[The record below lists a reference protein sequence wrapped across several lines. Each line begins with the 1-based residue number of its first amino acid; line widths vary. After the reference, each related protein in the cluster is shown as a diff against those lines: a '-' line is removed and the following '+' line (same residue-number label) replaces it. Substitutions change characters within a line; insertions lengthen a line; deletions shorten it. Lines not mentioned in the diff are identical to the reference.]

1 MIAVLLALVVTQG
14 PVPSDTTRWLNDSE
28 VRSLCTLPVTGQGR
42 AIAAVQAFCD
52 LRVTTRGDTNV
63 DSFRLLATA
72 TFSFDSAGVRVTLP
86 VVAAQDTAA
95 PILTVAA
102 ALSTTATATANATA
116 AGSRGSAVWWGL
128 TDFVIGRAQ
137 LQFQTWVLPRLS
149 RRVCGPRLLLLTP
162 TSICSILQDTST
174 AWTAG
179 SGGVL
184 ARIGAAARAD
194 FKALP
199 ARLDTLLANRL
210 PGGGTAEGIR
220 QRKLNDDFRQLLAS
234 VVAGDDPDQAVDAV
248 RGLASTQ
255 VAHRELASPMD
266 AVIAARTRLQA
277 HEARIRLS
285 SARVR
290 ADMAAAAA
298 PGAATDGPT
307 LAARRAQIAE
317 AVWQLAT
324 AAADTRLDSAPPGGP
339 VAVRREAIRT
349 IEVNVTAGDF
359 WQALSGLSA
368 LLNDPTVSSALGGA
382 DAIALLGRLAFLADL
397 AQSPSPEAV
406 RSALMTYAAPPATFL
421 TKRSR
426 SRLTIYLNAYLGG
439 AVGVE
444 GVRQSGVW
452 MNSLAVAPY
461 LPVGLEIDSPR
472 LPRIRCLGRLTVGLL
487 LQVVDLGALAS
498 WRLGGDDTVSRT
510 PEVGLRQVF
519 SPGAYLL
526 IHLADLPVTLGGG
539 VAYTPSLR
547 TIENT
552 DVTARRLGGF
562 IAFDVPLF
570 EVRFR

>member
-1 MIAVLLALVVTQG
+1 MIAVLLALVVTQV

-28 VRSLCTLPVTGQGR
+28 VRSLCTRPVTGNNR
-42 AIAAVQAFCD
+42 AIAAVRAFCD

-63 DSFRLLATA
+63 DSFRVLATA
-72 TFSFDSAGVRVTLP
+72 TFNFDSAGVRVTLP
-86 VVAAQDTAA
+86 MVAAQDTAA
-95 PILTVAA
+95 PTLTVAA
-102 ALSTTATATANATA
+102 ALSTTATATATANAA
-116 AGSRGSAVWWGL
+116 NAPGNAVWWGI

-149 RRVCGPRLLLLTP
+149 RRVCDPKLLLPTLTNV
-162 TSICSILQDTST
+162 CAILRDTST

-199 ARLDTLLANRL
+199 ARLKTLLAAKL
-210 PGGGTAEGIR
+210 PRSHTANDAR
-220 QRKLNDDFRQLLAS
+220 QLKLNDDFRQLMAS
-234 VVAGDDPDQAVDAV
+234 VVAGDDFRQALGAV
-248 RGLASTQ
+248 GGSASSQ
-255 VAHRELASPMD
+255 VAHSGGPARSVD
-266 AVIAARTRLQA
+266 AVIAARTRLSA
-277 HEARIRLS
+277 HQARIDLAS
-285 SARVR
+285 DRVQ
-290 ADMAAAAA
+290 AAVAAAAA

-307 LAARRAQIAE
+307 LAARRTQIAE
-317 AVWQLAT
+317 AVWRVTT
-324 AAADTRLDSAPPGGP
+324 AISGSDSNRADSASSRLEALDTIAIG
-339 VAVRREAIRT
+339 VA
-349 IEVNVTAGDF
+349 AGNYY
-359 WQALSGLSA
+359 QALSGLSA

>member
-14 PVPSDTTRWLNDSE
+14 PVPSDTIRWLSASE
-28 VRSLCTLPVTGQGR
+28 VRSLCTLPVTGQDR
-42 AIAAVQAFCD
+42 AIAAVRAFCD
-52 LRVTTRGDTNV
+52 LRVTTRENTSDSNV
-63 DSFRLLATA
+63 DSFRVLATA
-72 TFSFDSAGVRVTLP
+72 TFDFSPAGVRVTLP
-86 VVAAQDTAA
+86 TAAAQDTADSTLA
-95 PILTVAA
+95 VAA
-102 ALSTTATATANATA
+102 AQPTTAIATA
-116 AGSRGSAVWWGL
+116 ATSPGNAVWWGT

-149 RRVCGPRLLLLTP
+149 RRVCGPKLLLLTP
-162 TSICSILQDTST
+162 TNICAILRDTST

-199 ARLDTLLANRL
+199 ARLDSLLADSL
-210 PGGGTAEGIR
+210 PGGGTPEDVR
-220 QRKLNDDFRQLLAS
+220 QLKLNSDFRQLMAS

-255 VAHRELASPMD
+255 VAHHVRASQED
-266 AVIAARTRLQA
+266 AEIAATTRLLA
-277 HEARIRLS
+277 REARIRLS

-317 AVWQLAT
+317 AVWRVTT
-324 AAADTRLDSAPPGGP
+324 AISGSDSAGSSRLEALDTIAVG
-339 VAVRREAIRT
+339 VA
-349 IEVNVTAGDF
+349 AGNYY
-359 WQALSGLSA
+359 QALSGLST
-368 LLNDPTVSSALGGA
+368 LLSNSRVLSALGAGNVA
-382 DAIALLGRLAFLADL
+382 DLLGRLAFLADL

-406 RSALMTYAAPPATFL
+406 RSALMAYAAPPATFL

-439 AVGVE
+439 AIGVE
-444 GVRQSGVW
+444 GVRHSGAW
-452 MNSLAVAPY
+452 MNSLAAAPY
-461 LPVGLEIDSPR
+461 LPVGIEIDSPR

-498 WRLGGDDTVSRT
+498 WRLAGDDTVSRT
-510 PEVGLRQVF
+510 PEVGITQVF

-539 VAYTPSLR
+539 MAYTPSLR
-547 TIENT
+547 AIEST

-570 EVRFR
+570 VLRLH